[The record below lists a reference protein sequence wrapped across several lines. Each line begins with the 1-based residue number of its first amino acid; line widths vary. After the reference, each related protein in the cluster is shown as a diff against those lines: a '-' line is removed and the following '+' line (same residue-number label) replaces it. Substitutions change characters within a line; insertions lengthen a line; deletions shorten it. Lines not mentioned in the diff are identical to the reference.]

1 MQNGF
6 KNYLVATGKTWE
18 QFKHELFY
26 APFTLNIVGIMIW
39 ARAYHVHVRVFFGY
53 NYWTTH
59 CDHDLNKV
67 HVFLLYRGNNWYD
80 DTCCVGGMEY
90 RERYKEFTRNARRI
104 ERHFK
109 KISDAKKQKMEA
121 DKAAGKEPASSSDN
135 DQIPAVTS
143 DVEID
148 MEAMMEKLHDNVQNA
163 ASKPSAN
170 NVQNIVNMDSG
181 RGLDDNSKN
190 ISDTDGE
197 NKQPSPI
204 KTDATKHEEQQQEE
218 TTEPVQEIG
227 SNESNAKD
235 VSADKKP
242 VNVQK
247 SKSSVAA
254 KLIQKAKSRIK
265 GSWHFA
271 KQKQKIDIKQPMCK
285 VCGLVKANLT
295 KLEEHM
301 RKKHK
306 SFRYKCRY
314 CKKTYQTKN
323 GLYKHKLYH
332 TVGLRYNCKDCTM
345 GFIFFSQ
352 YREHRNVHT
361 TSSKHRFPCRKGCDK
376 DYGSTRA
383 QNYHE
388 RQHQAK
394 KIVCKFKIKKGE
406 KCRLEFTS
414 KQSYEVHYRGF
425 HGPGW
430 DSLCGKNYKW
440 PAKKTQHE
448 NECTVCKGIK
458 KRKAKK
464 RYTEPSK

>member
-1 MQNGF
+1 MMTP
-6 KNYLVATGKTWE
+6 A
-18 QFKHELFY
+18 
-26 APFTLNIVGIMIW
+26 
-39 ARAYHVHVRVFFGY
+39 VRGAW
-53 NYWTTH
+53 N
-59 CDHDLNKV
+59 
-67 HVFLLYRGNNWYD
+67 
-80 DTCCVGGMEY
+80 
-90 RERYKEFTRNARRI
+90 RERYKEFTRNARHI
-104 ERHFK
+104 EHHFK
-109 KISDAKKQKMEA
+109 KISDTKKWKMEA
-121 DKAAGKEPASSSDN
+121 DKAAGKEPASSSDD

-143 DVEID
+143 DVDID
-148 MEAMMEKLHDNVQNA
+148 MEAMMEKLNDNVQNA

-181 RGLDDNSKN
+181 RDLDDNSKN
-190 ISDTDGE
+190 VSDIDGE
-197 NKQPSPI
+197 NKQPPPI
-204 KTDATKHEEQQQEE
+204 QTDATKHEEQQQEE
-218 TTEPVQEIG
+218 TTEPVQETS

-235 VSADKKP
+235 THVSADKKP

-247 SKSSVAA
+247 STSSVAA

-271 KQKQKIDIKQPMCK
+271 KQKQKIDTKQRTCK

-345 GFIFFSQ
+345 GFMLFSQ

-383 QNYHE
+383 RNNHE

-394 KIVCKFKIKKGE
+394 KIVN
-406 KCRLEFTS
+406 S
-414 KQSYEVHYRGF
+414 K
-425 HGPGW
+425 
-430 DSLCGKNYKW
+430 L
-440 PAKKTQHE
+440 
-448 NECTVCKGIK
+448 
-458 KRKAKK
+458 RKAKNAD
-464 RYTEPSK
+464 

>member
-1 MQNGF
+1 MCRT
-6 KNYLVATGKTWE
+6 LSTW
-18 QFKHELFY
+18 
-26 APFTLNIVGIMIW
+26 IG
-39 ARAYHVHVRVFFGY
+39 
-53 NYWTTH
+53 
-59 CDHDLNKV
+59 
-67 HVFLLYRGNNWYD
+67 
-80 DTCCVGGMEY
+80 
-90 RERYKEFTRNARRI
+90 
-104 ERHFK
+104 
-109 KISDAKKQKMEA
+109 
-121 DKAAGKEPASSSDN
+121 
-135 DQIPAVTS
+135 
-143 DVEID
+143 
-148 MEAMMEKLHDNVQNA
+148 
-163 ASKPSAN
+163 
-170 NVQNIVNMDSG
+170 G

-204 KTDATKHEEQQQEE
+204 KTNATKHEEQQQEE